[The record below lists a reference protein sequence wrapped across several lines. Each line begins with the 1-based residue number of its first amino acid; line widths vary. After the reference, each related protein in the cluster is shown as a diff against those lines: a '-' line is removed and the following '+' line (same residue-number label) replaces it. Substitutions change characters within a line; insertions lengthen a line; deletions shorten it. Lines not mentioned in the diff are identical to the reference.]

1 MSDQLPLFSVAEQW
15 QTQGYRVDRLT
26 PQMSAEALLQ
36 WKIRIIDFQERI
48 EFCPAP
54 QQVDLF
60 GDAIPSGEPDP
71 EAIHPFKL
79 EQRNINFWQS
89 PSQDEGV
96 AAIYF
101 VIDYEAML
109 LLYVGETVK
118 SNQRWKGVHDCKRY
132 LANYRQSHYEHQLP
146 TRLGIGFWPHAPRA
160 QRSRQTLEAALI
172 KKWRAPFNKENWAF
186 WGTPFVDG
194 KVERPSG

>member
-1 MSDQLPLFSVAEQW
+1 MTDQLSLFTAAEKW
-15 QTQGYRVDRLT
+15 QTQGYRVDNLT
-26 PQMSAEALLQ
+26 PKMSAEALVS
-36 WKIRIIDFQERI
+36 WKIRIIDFQERV
-48 EFCPAP
+48 EFHPAP
-54 QQVDLF
+54 EQVDLF
-60 GDAIPSGEPDP
+60 GNAIPSKEPDP
-71 EAIHPFKL
+71 ESINPFEL

-89 PSQDEGV
+89 PTADEGTS
-96 AAIYF
+96 ALYF

-146 TRLGIGFWPHAPRA
+146 TRLGIGFWPHAPKETRLR
-160 QRSRQTLEAALI
+160 QRLESALI
-172 KKWRAPFNKENWAF
+172 KKWRAPFNKENWTY

-194 KVERPSG
+194 KVEKQ

>member
-1 MSDQLPLFSVAEQW
+1 VTDQLSLFTVAEKW
-15 QTQGYRVDRLT
+15 QAQGYRVDHLT
-26 PQMSAEALLQ
+26 PKMSAESLVS
-36 WKIRIIDFQERI
+36 WKIRIIDFQERV

-54 QQVDLF
+54 EQVDLF
-60 GDAIPSGEPDP
+60 GNAIPSLEIDP
-71 EAIHPFKL
+71 ETIQPFAL
-79 EQRNINFWQS
+79 EQRNINFWQT
-89 PSQDEGV
+89 PAADEGT

-101 VIDYEAML
+101 VIDYDAML

-146 TRLGIGFWPHAPRA
+146 TRLGIGFWPHAPQD
-160 QRSRQTLEAALI
+160 QRSRQRLEAALI
-172 KKWRAPFNKENWAF
+172 RKWRSPFNKENWTY

-194 KVERPSG
+194 KVEKPS